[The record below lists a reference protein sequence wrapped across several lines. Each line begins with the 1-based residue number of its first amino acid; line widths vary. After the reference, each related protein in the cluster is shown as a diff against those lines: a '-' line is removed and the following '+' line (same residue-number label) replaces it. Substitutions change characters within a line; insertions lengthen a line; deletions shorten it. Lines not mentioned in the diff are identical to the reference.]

1 MNSLVNLMNDISEC
15 VIDIFLNCVILI
27 GLPLSVVLVLFAFS
41 FIPSKEEHEKYTK
54 TTYEAWCKLH
64 YRQDLSLE
72 EWKILRSNNL
82 LTTKNTGTA
91 EKY

>member
-1 MNSLVNLMNDISEC
+1 MNSIIDLILDTLGYLKEAFVN
-15 VIDIFLNCVILI
+15 F
-27 GLPLSVVLVLFAFS
+27 LVLFCVPSLAIFLCV
-41 FIPSKEEHEKYTK
+41 FFFGPSKEEHEKYTK
-54 TTYEAWCKLH
+54 TIYEAWCKLH

-72 EWKILRSNNL
+72 EWKILRSHNL